1 MTERSEH
8 RHLGVKA
15 GGHGTTAAHAL
26 VAQLEELGVEYVF
39 GTCGHTNIAVLD
51 ALADSRI
58 RFVIARHEQ
67 AAAHAADG
75 YARTSGKPGVL
86 LVHVGPGLTNA
97 ATGVMTAALDSVP
110 LVVISGDIPSYY
122 HGRHPHQE
130 INLHADADQASVFR
144 PFVKRAWNVHRA
156 QDLGRLVER
165 AFWTATSGRPGA
177 VLVNVPMD
185 VFSRPAAP
193 YPSAGHAAP
202 PGLPDATAELIAA
215 RLAAADRPLIYVG
228 GGLREDAV
236 ADPAT
241 SSTVADAATSSTEA
255 LISLAEH
262 LDIPIAHS
270 LMAKGTV
277 PDAHPLVLGMP
288 GFWGLELT
296 NTYAREADVVLALA
310 TRFAETDAS
319 SWDPRFTWDFSGS
332 TLIQID
338 IDPAEIGRNYPA
350 EIGAVADV
358 GLAVKAIAD
367 ATTSHPARTRPELRK
382 QILRARSELFT
393 ASRERGRSADFPLRP
408 ERILADLRASIPAD
422 AILVTDVGWNKNG
435 VAQCY
440 ELPAEGRFITPGGA
454 STMGFGPAAA
464 VGVQLAQPARTVIAL
479 IGDGGMSAQLP
490 AVPLAVE
497 QGAAVIFVVMNNRS
511 HGTISDLQSAHFGRS
526 HGCDFTDPAGQ
537 PYSPDFAA
545 FAQAC
550 GADGYTVATPADLGV
565 ALLKAVANRR
575 PAVIDVPMVNE
586 PVPTPGHWNIK
597 DIYQGLFAD

>member
-1 MTERSEH
+1 MTVTKS
-8 RHLGVKA
+8 G
-15 GGHGTTAAHAL
+15 TAAHAL
-26 VAQLEELGVEYVF
+26 VAQLEELGVEHVF

-58 RFVIARHEQ
+58 HFVIARHEQ

-75 YARTSGKPGVL
+75 YARVSGKPGVL

-110 LVVISGDIPSYY
+110 MVVISGDIPSYY

-156 QDLGRLVER
+156 QDVGRFVER

-177 VLVNVPMD
+177 TLVNVPMD
-185 VFSRPAAP
+185 VFSRPAEPFPAI
-193 YPSAGHAAP
+193 SQAAS
-202 PGLPDATAELIAA
+202 PGLPQATAELIAA
-215 RLAAADRPLIYVG
+215 RLAAAEQPLIYVG
-228 GGLREDAV
+228 GGLRED
-236 ADPAT
+236 
-241 SSTVADAATSSTEA
+241 TEA
-255 LISLAEH
+255 LRWLAEH

-277 PDAHPLVLGMP
+277 PDAHPLLLGMP

-319 SWDPRFTWDFSGS
+319 SWDPRFTWDFSGN

-338 IDPAEIGRNYPA
+338 IDPAELGRNYPA

-358 GLAVKAIAD
+358 RLAVQAIAV
-367 ATTSHPARTRPELRK
+367 AAASHPARSRPELRK
-382 QILRARSELFT
+382 QILEARSELFT
-393 ASRERGRSADFPLRP
+393 ASQERGGSEDFPLRP
-408 ERILADLRASIPAD
+408 ERILKDLREALPLD
-422 AILVTDVGWNKNG
+422 AVLVTDVGWNKNG

-464 VGVQLAQPARTVIAL
+464 IGVQLAEPDRTVIAL

-490 AVPLAVE
+490 ALPMAVE
-497 QGAAVIFVVMNNRS
+497 QDAPVVFVVMNNRS
-511 HGTISDLQSAHFGRS
+511 HGTISDLQSAHYGRS
-526 HGCDFTDPAGQ
+526 YGCDFADPAGH
-537 PYSPDFAA
+537 PYSPDFASLA
-545 FAQAC
+545 RAC
-550 GADGYTVATPADLGV
+550 GADGHTVATPSDLGT
-565 ALLKAVANRR
+565 ALREAIANRR

-597 DIYQGLFAD
+597 DIYQGLFID

>member
-1 MTERSEH
+1 M
-8 RHLGVKA
+8 
-15 GGHGTTAAHAL
+15 TTAAHAL

-51 ALADSRI
+51 ALADSPI

-75 YARTSGKPGVL
+75 YARAGGKPGVL

-110 LVVISGDIPSYY
+110 LIVISGDIPSYY
-122 HGRHPHQE
+122 RGRHPHQE
-130 INLHADADQASVFR
+130 INLHADGDQASVFR

-156 QDLGRLVER
+156 QDLGRAVER
-165 AFWTATSGRPGA
+165 AFWTALSGRPGA
-177 VLVNVPMD
+177 TLVNVPMD

-193 YPSAGHAAP
+193 YPPISHAAP
-202 PGLPDATAELIAA
+202 PDLPEASAELIAA
-215 RLAAADRPLIYVG
+215 TLAAADRPLIYVG
-228 GGLREDAV
+228 GGLREE
-236 ADPAT
+236 
-241 SSTVADAATSSTEA
+241 ADA
-255 LISLAEH
+255 LIALAEH

-296 NTYAREADVVLALA
+296 NAYAREADVVLALA

-319 SWDPRFTWDFSGS
+319 SWDPRFTWDFSAGS

-338 IDPAEIGRNYPA
+338 IDPAELGRNYPVA
-350 EIGAVADV
+350 IGAVADV
-358 GLAVKAIAD
+358 GLAVRALAEAAKAHPPAD
-367 ATTSHPARTRPELRK
+367 RPELREK
-382 QILRARSELFT
+382 IREARSGLFT
-393 ASRERGRSADFPLRP
+393 ASRERGRSEDFPLRP
-408 ERILADLRASIPAD
+408 ERILADLREAIPAD
-422 AILVTDVGWNKNG
+422 AVLVTDVGWNKNG

-440 ELPAEGRFITPGGA
+440 ELPPQGRFITPGGA

-464 VGVQLAQPARTVIAL
+464 VGVQLARPERTVVAL

-497 QGAAVIFVVMNNRS
+497 QGAPVIFVVMNNRS
-511 HGTISDLQSAHFGRS
+511 HGTISDLQAAHFGRS
-526 HGCDFTDPAGQ
+526 HGCDFTDPAGR

-545 FAQAC
+545 LAVAC
-550 GADGYTVATPADLGV
+550 GADGHTVTTPAEFGA
-565 ALLKAVANRR
+565 ALRAAVANRR

-597 DIYQGLFAD
+597 DIYQGMFSD